1 MIICKITE
9 DNHTNDHHHYIQYIV
24 TVIFYN
30 VHLTSRAALE
40 AQRRRLR
47 VHLFSFEYFQRSPTR
62 SMARD
67 DILEP
72 DKQTKNKLNHWLY
85 HHCGRPPL
93 ANISKVKRIAPPPSP
108 LLNDHLG
115 TPGTCRTSIPTPI
128 NPYPSSHNRCSST
141 GQSSWEGGEGSPGC
155 CTMEEGDHRRSVVWC
170 MSSGDNERL
179 HKRLVLFLS
188 HLSDRKSSTGVFIS
202 CLRQLGELLESA
214 VGVVPA
220 TLCCYRH

>member
-1 MIICKITE
+1 MMICKITE
-9 DNHTNDHHHYIQYIV
+9 DDHTNDHHHYLRYIV

-30 VHLTSRAALE
+30 VHLMTSRAALE

-47 VHLFSFEYFQRSPTR
+47 GYFFSFEYFQRSPTR

-85 HHCGRPPL
+85 HHCERPPF

-108 LLNDHLG
+108 LLNHHLRS
-115 TPGTCRTSIPTPI
+115 PGTSIETPI

-155 CTMEEGDHRRSVVWC
+155 CTMEEGDHRRSEAWWC
-170 MSSGDNERL
+170 WSSGNNERL
-179 HKRLVLFLS
+179 HKRLVLFWS
-188 HLSDRKSSTGVFIS
+188 HLRDRKSSTGMIFSI
-202 CLRQLGELLESA
+202 LRQLGELLDKTTCII
-214 VGVVPA
+214 PA